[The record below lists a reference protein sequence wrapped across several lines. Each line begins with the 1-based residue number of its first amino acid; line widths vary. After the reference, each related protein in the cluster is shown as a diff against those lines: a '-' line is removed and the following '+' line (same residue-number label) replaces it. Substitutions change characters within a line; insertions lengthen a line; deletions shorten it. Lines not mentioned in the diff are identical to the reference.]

1 MKSSK
6 LTPYDRRVRREK
18 IMEKRGDMIL
28 AHDKRGRSYVQSKT
42 TKFDKTM
49 SDRQR
54 ARYARQTG
62 YIAPPIAQAAPT
74 KPKRTRK
81 AATA

>member
-28 AHDKRGRSYVQSKT
+28 QHKQSVVQYRT
-42 TKFDKTM
+42 TKFDKHS

-62 YIAPPIAQAAPT
+62 YVPPPPPT
-74 KPKRTRK
+74 PAKRVRKPKS
-81 AATA
+81 A

>member
-28 AHDKRGRSYVQSKT
+28 AHKPRRVRTSKVYPRQSI
-42 TKFDKTM
+42 
-49 SDRQR
+49 RQA
-54 ARYARQTG
+54 ARYVRQTG
-62 YIAPPIAQAAPT
+62 YIAPPIVQA
-74 KPKRTRK
+74 KPKRIRK
-81 AATA
+81 AASK

>member
-28 AHDKRGRSYVQSKT
+28 AHKPRRVRTSKVYPRQSI
-42 TKFDKTM
+42 
-49 SDRQR
+49 RQA

-62 YIAPPIAQAAPT
+62 YIAPPIVQA
-74 KPKRTRK
+74 KPKRIRK
-81 AATA
+81 AASK

>member
-28 AHDKRGRSYVQSKT
+28 AHKPRRVRTSKVYPRQSI
-42 TKFDKTM
+42 
-49 SDRQR
+49 RQA

-62 YIAPPIAQAAPT
+62 YIATPIVQAAPT

-81 AATA
+81 VATA

>member
-62 YIAPPIAQAAPT
+62 YIAPPIVQA
-74 KPKRTRK
+74 KPKRIRK

>member
-28 AHDKRGRSYVQSKT
+28 AHKPRRVRTSKVYPRQSI
-42 TKFDKTM
+42 
-49 SDRQR
+49 RQA

-62 YIAPPIAQAAPT
+62 YIATPIVQA
-74 KPKRTRK
+74 KPKRIRK

>member
-28 AHDKRGRSYVQSKT
+28 AHKPRRVRTSKVYPRQSI
-42 TKFDKTM
+42 
-49 SDRQR
+49 RQA
-54 ARYARQTG
+54 ARYARQ
-62 YIAPPIAQAAPT
+62 IAAGQLRLIPVVQAAPT
-74 KPKRTRK
+74 KPKRIRK
-81 AATA
+81 AASK

>member
-18 IMEKRGDMIL
+18 IMEKRGNMIL
-28 AHDKRGRSYVQSKT
+28 DHDKRGRVRTGKVYPHS
-42 TKFDKTM
+42 

-62 YIAPPIAQAAPT
+62 YVAPPVVQT

-81 AATA
+81 VASK